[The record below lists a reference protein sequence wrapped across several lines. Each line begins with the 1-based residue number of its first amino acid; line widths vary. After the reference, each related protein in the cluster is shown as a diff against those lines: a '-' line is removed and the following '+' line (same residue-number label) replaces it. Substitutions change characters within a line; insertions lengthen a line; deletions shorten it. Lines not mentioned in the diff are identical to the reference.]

1 MNRVLIVLT
10 IFCYSCTQS
19 AQLRKG
25 VTLYSDSAEVS
36 VETVIPQD
44 WMKYDVPDFKNGNFL
59 LLSAYGTKDSS
70 RMLVV
75 DVRKSLMHEDLKS
88 WIEDELANAKSSYT
102 GVHLMELKVADP
114 TEQYQLAFFDYYTK
128 GNDRTYYSETIAF
141 QKNGYNFII
150 RVSTTGDE
158 DAFKDVANLIRENLR
173 Y

>member
-1 MNRVLIVLT
+1 MNRILIVLT

-19 AQLRKG
+19 AQLRKR
-25 VTLYSDSAEVS
+25 VTLYSDTAGVS
-36 VETVIPQD
+36 VETVIPRD

-70 RMLVV
+70 QMLVV

-114 TEQYQLAFFDYYTK
+114 IELYQMAFFDYYTK
-128 GNDRTYYSETIAF
+128 GNDGTYYSETIVF
-141 QKNGYNFII
+141 QKNEYNFII

-158 DAFKDVANLIRENLR
+158 DAFRDLVNLIKGNLR